1 MSYSK
6 AEVNCGDLTI
16 DGLLAG
22 DASVQP
28 LTSGTNA
35 PAVGHLHD
43 LLRGHEYAY
52 LPDAR
57 APEYTAYGPPT
68 SRAVADHRQ
77 RNGIP
82 AANTADTILLR
93 DLVTRP
99 APKGAIGPAYVPLV
113 LDTAFTSLHRFVWLT
128 SLFETGGAFQTLNL
142 NTDACG
148 VSFGILQW
156 AQKPGQ
162 LHRFLQTCHDRV
174 PAEWARIMGDDSILA
189 YTAKPNGGVDAK
201 GVAVD
206 PAFDLTKDP
215 WKSRLEALGASLI
228 VQRVQLDLAAETY
241 GAELARER
249 AYVLP
254 ATSQRGFAFLLDL
267 VNQFGPAR
275 VEQHYQEAAK
285 ASSQEADILQALENV
300 FVAIARPQFQPQVR
314 ARRQFFRTTTLLSD
328 APLPA

>member
-1 MSYSK
+1 M
-6 AEVNCGDLTI
+6 NCGDTTI

-43 LLRGHEYAY
+43 LLRGHGYTY
-52 LPDAR
+52 LADAR
-57 APEYTAYGPPT
+57 APEYTAYGPTT
-68 SRAVADHRQ
+68 SRAVADYCQ
-77 RNGIP
+77 RNRITV
-82 AANTADTILLR
+82 ANGADRAVLR

-99 APKGAIGPAYVPLV
+99 APKGGIGPAYVPLV
-113 LDTAFTSLHRFVWLT
+113 LDTAFTPIHRFVWLT

-156 AQKPGQ
+156 AQKPDQ
-162 LHRFLQTCHDRV
+162 LHRFLQACHDRV

-189 YTAKPNGGVDAK
+189 YTAKPNGGVDAN

-206 PAFDLTKDP
+206 PAFELTKDP
-215 WKSRLEALGASLI
+215 WKSRLEALGASLK

-241 GAELARER
+241 AAELASQR

-254 ATSQRGFAFLLDL
+254 TTSQRGFAFLLDL
-267 VNQFGPAR
+267 VNQFGPGR
-275 VEQHYQEAAK
+275 VEQHYKDAAQ
-285 ASSQEADILQALENV
+285 ASSSEADILQTLENV

-328 APLPA
+328 APMPA